1 MYSVNTAAA
10 LVALFA
16 FQGVHAALDVASS
29 SNVAVYWGQNS
40 YGESSGDLAQQDL
53 AYYCESSEIDVIQL
67 AFLDVINGE
76 GGAPEVNFA
85 NSGNACSTFDGTA
98 LLDCPTIAEDI
109 ITCQGLGKTILL
121 SIGGATYS
129 EGGFTSEA
137 AAIAGAKMIWET
149 FGPVSTNTSI
159 NRPFGD
165 SVVDGFDFDFES
177 TVTNMPAFAN
187 ELRTLFA
194 EDTSKTYYLTAAPQ
208 CPYPDAADNPML
220 DGAVYFDAIWVQFY
234 NNYCGVNYF
243 TAGSTT
249 QADFNFDSWNTWA
262 TTISLNPDVKV
273 FLGIPGGSTAAGT
286 GYESASTIAS
296 IVDFIV
302 EEEYTSFGGV
312 MMWDASQ
319 VYANDGFLSSIA
331 SALGSSSTSTTVS
344 TTTTASTSTT
354 SKATTLSTVTTT
366 STTAS
371 STSTSTTAKATTL
384 SKATTTTSTASS
396 TSSSSLSTTNTIKAT
411 TTTTVPT
418 TLLTVQKAGTTV
430 TVKTTKT
437 VAYMI
442 TTNAKA
448 GVSATSST
456 KTATSTTA
464 TTAPATTTAA
474 SLTADDSS
482 EVCPVSGGTCATS
495 GTYACNGSS
504 YGICDNGEWAIQ
516 SCASGLICVQDGS
529 SIYCDFK
536 GDHPDTTCS

>member
-1 MYSVNTAAA
+1 
-10 LVALFA
+10 
-16 FQGVHAALDVASS
+16 
-29 SNVAVYWGQNS
+29 
-40 YGESSGDLAQQDL
+40 
-53 AYYCESSEIDVIQL
+53 
-67 AFLDVINGE
+67 
-76 GGAPEVNFA
+76 
-85 NSGNACSTFDGTA
+85 
-98 LLDCPTIAEDI
+98 
-109 ITCQGLGKTILL
+109 
-121 SIGGATYS
+121 
-129 EGGFTSEA
+129 
-137 AAIAGAKMIWET
+137 MIWQT
-149 FGPVSTNTSI
+149 FGPVSANDSI

-177 TVTNMPAFAN
+177 TVENMPAFAN

-243 TAGSTT
+243 TTGSTT
-249 QADFNFDSWNTWA
+249 QADFNFDSWDTWA

-286 GYESASTIAS
+286 GYESASSITS

-302 EEEYTSFGGV
+302 EEGYTSFGGI

-331 SALGSSSTSTTVS
+331 SGLGSSSTSTTTSVKTKSSATS
-344 TTTTASTSTT
+344 TTSTSTT
-354 SKATTLSTVTTT
+354 SKATTLSESTTT
-366 STTAS
+366 TASTASSISSS
-371 STSTSTTAKATTL
+371 STSTTDTVK
-384 SKATTTTSTASS
+384 
-396 TSSSSLSTTNTIKAT
+396 T
-411 TTTTVPT
+411 TTTTIPT
-418 TLLTVQKAGTTV
+418 TLSTVRKTGTTF

-437 VAYMI
+437 VVHMI
-442 TTNAKA
+442 TTNAKTVA
-448 GVSATSST
+448 S
-456 KTATSTTA
+456 ATSTTSTA
-464 TTAPATTTAA
+464 TLTTAITAPAATTAA
-474 SLTADDSS
+474 SLTADESS
-482 EVCPVSGGTCATS
+482 EVCPISGGTCETS

-516 SCASGLICVQDGS
+516 KCASGLVCVQDGS

>member
-1 MYSVNTAAA
+1 MYSANTAAA

-16 FQGVHAALDVASS
+16 FQGVHAALDVTSS

-40 YGESSGDLAQQDL
+40 YGQASGDLAQQDL
-53 AYYCESSEIDVIQL
+53 AYYY
-67 AFLDVINGE
+67 VINGE
-76 GGAPEVNFA
+76 GDAPEINFA
-85 NSGNACSTFDGTA
+85 NSGDSCTTFDGTS
-98 LLDCPTIAEDI
+98 LLNCPAIAEDI
-109 ITCQGLGKTILL
+109 VTCQGLGKTILL

-177 TVTNMPAFAN
+177 TVENMPAFAN
-187 ELRTLFA
+187 ELRNLFA

-302 EEEYTSFGGV
+302 EEGYTSFGGI

-319 VYANDGFLSSIA
+319 IYANDDFLSSIA
-331 SALGSSSTSTTVS
+331 SSLGTSSAGTTSNSKITATTSTAVE
-344 TTTTASTSTT
+344 
-354 SKATTLSTVTTT
+354 ATTLSPATMTT
-366 STTAS
+366 S
-371 STSTSTTAKATTL
+371 
-384 SKATTTTSTASS
+384 STASS
-396 TSSSSLSTTNTIKAT
+396 SISTTDIVKVT
-411 TTTTVPT
+411 TTAVPT
-418 TLLTVQKAGTTV
+418 TLSTLRKTGTTV
-430 TVKTTKT
+430 TIKTTKT
-437 VAYMI
+437 WMKVP
-442 TTNAKA
+442 K
-448 GVSATSST
+448 SA
-456 KTATSTTA
+456 
-464 TTAPATTTAA
+464 P
-474 SLTADDSS
+474 SLEELA
-482 EVCPVSGGTCATS
+482 
-495 GTYACNGSS
+495 
-504 YGICDNGEWAIQ
+504 
-516 SCASGLICVQDGS
+516 
-529 SIYCDFK
+529 
-536 GDHPDTTCS
+536 